1 MKKYGFVRVGA
12 SVPKLVVADCT
23 YNQEQIVQEMMKA
36 VKEEV
41 GILTFPEL
49 SLTGYTCGDLFF
61 QRDLLTDVLEQLKV
75 VLNASEKLELITILG
90 MPLSIDNQLFN
101 CALVIQKGKIL
112 GVVPKT
118 YIPNYNEFYEQR
130 WFSSSLDLMKKEV
143 EILGQTVPIG
153 TDLIFRDLDYSE
165 ISFGIEICED
175 LWSVLPPSQDL
186 ALNGAHLLFN
196 LSSSNELIGKYQYRR
211 SLVSNQSS
219 KLIAGYVYT
228 SSGVFE
234 SSSDVVFSGHALISE
249 NGAILTESK
258 RFQFDSEMLIADI
271 DVFKLHTLRI
281 KDISYMGIHPS
292 KPCREIMVHVP
303 DSSTLRRDYEHFP
316 FVPHD
321 LTKRTERC
329 HEIFQIQACGLAKR
343 LHHIHCEKTVIGISG
358 GLDSTLAFLVI
369 VEAYKKLGIST
380 KNIVAITMPGF
391 GTTKRTLDNALKLMK
406 AYDVEVREIPIVEA
420 SLLHMKDIGHDP
432 KVYDV
437 AYENIQARERTQIL
451 MDVANEVGGIVV
463 GTGDLS
469 ELALGWCTYNGDHM
483 SMYAVNNSIPKTL
496 VKYLV
501 RFVADSDEKVKDILY
516 DILDTP
522 ISPELLPPTEEGEIE
537 QKTEDKIG
545 PYELHDFFLYH
556 FFRYGASLDK
566 ILFLAIKTFEPD
578 YQEEE
583 IKQWLKV
590 FIKRFFSQQFKRNC
604 LPDGPKVGTVSL
616 SPRGDLRMPSDASVR
631 SWLKDLD

>member
-1 MKKYGFVRVGA
+1 
-12 SVPKLVVADCT
+12 
-23 YNQEQIVQEMMKA
+23 
-36 VKEEV
+36 
-41 GILTFPEL
+41 
-49 SLTGYTCGDLFF
+49 
-61 QRDLLTDVLEQLKV
+61 
-75 VLNASEKLELITILG
+75 

-271 DVFKLHTLRI
+271 DVFKLHTLRM

-303 DSSTLRRDYEHFP
+303 DSSTLRRDYERFP

-501 RFVADSDEKVKDILY
+501 RFVADSDEKVKDVY
-516 DILDTP
+516 K
-522 ISPELLPPTEEGEIE
+522 ELLKYKYGFILRRDIPLNRVSTPTKLSSYLANGVIPIYSTVIE
-537 QKTEDKIG
+537 SFKEPLEDKEYAIAADVSNLDEL
-545 PYELHDFFLYH
+545 YEQIVSFEKK
-556 FFRYGASLDK
+556 RVNVESLDREYEAVFDDFYNETRYK
-566 ILFLAIKTFEPD
+566 NNLIKALD
-578 YQEEE
+578 
-583 IKQWLKV
+583 
-590 FIKRFFSQQFKRNC
+590 FIDCK
-604 LPDGPKVGTVSL
+604 
-616 SPRGDLRMPSDASVR
+616 
-631 SWLKDLD
+631 